1 MFTLATIPP
10 SSSEPD
16 SRPAPF
22 NTTLESVAEANA
34 YAAELLVD
42 LELTRER
49 LEEQN
54 RALEQARLQA
64 EESAR
69 CKSVFLATMSHE
81 LRTPLNAII
90 GYAEMLNED
99 ARDQGLVEMAKDLD
113 KIRAAGRH
121 LLGVI
126 NDVLDFSKIDAG
138 RMTVRM
144 EPVQVLPVLEEV
156 CAVAAPL
163 ARGNGNRVT
172 IECED
177 GSLRVL
183 ADRLRLSQCLLNLL
197 SNAARFTSGGEI
209 RITAKR
215 TASGGTGIAV
225 RDTGIGMTPDFLSR
239 LFEPFTQA
247 EDTEVRTRNGTG
259 LGLAISRRLA
269 RLMNGDLTV
278 ESAPGAGSAF
288 TLQLQTAEPL
298 SRP

>member
-1 MFTLATIPP
+1 MFTLATTPQ

-16 SRPAPF
+16 SGPAPF

-42 LELTRER
+42 LELARQR

-54 RALEQARLQA
+54 RALELARLQA

-90 GYAEMLNED
+90 GYAEMLSED
-99 ARDQGLVEMAKDLD
+99 ARGEGLAEMAKDLD

-156 CAVAAPL
+156 YAVAAPL

-177 GSLRVL
+177 GSLLVL

-197 SNAARFTSGGEI
+197 GNAARFTSGGEI

-215 TASGGTGIAV
+215 AASGGIGIAV
-225 RDTGIGMTPDFLSR
+225 QDTGIGMTPDFLSR

-288 TLQLQTAEPL
+288 TLRLQNAEPL
-298 SRP
+298 SLP